1 MDELIGLFP
10 TPCAIF
16 TYKNDIKEETN
27 FIENLK
33 YEKNNNEI
41 QLKSVDTFV
50 LKNKELE
57 KINTFIKESL
67 KEYAIRV
74 LATDQPLFT
83 TQSWCN
89 KNSKG
94 ARHHRHAHPN
104 SLVSGVFYIRI
115 DDSAPILFHNKQNA
129 LVVNPIKHHEF
140 NNETYGLKMK
150 NAELILFP
158 SHLEHSVP
166 ENKSDMERIS
176 LSFNTFSNGILGT
189 EKNLTYLNVKEI
201 SKETTNV

>member
-16 TYKNDIKEETN
+16 TYKNDIKEETK
-27 FIENLK
+27 FIENLQ
-33 YEKNNNEI
+33 YEKNNSNI
-41 QLKSVDTFV
+41 QLKTSDTFV
-50 LKNKELE
+50 LKRKELE
-57 KINTFIKESL
+57 KINNFIKDSL
-67 KEYAIRV
+67 KEYAVRV
-74 LATDQPLFT
+74 LATDQSLYV

-94 ARHHRHAHPN
+94 ATHHRHAHPN
-104 SLVSGVFYIRI
+104 SLVSGVFYFRI

-129 LVVNPIKHHEF
+129 LVVEPIKHHEF
-140 NNETYGLKMK
+140 NNEAYGLKMK

-176 LSFNTFSNGILGT
+176 LSFNTFSDGVLGK
-189 EKNLTYLNVKEI
+189 EKNLTYLNVKE
-201 SKETTNV
+201 VAHV